1 MRVPGTHTL
10 EGVPIRCSSPDRSFR
25 GGEAL
30 DGPPLGLRARG
41 QTTTRAD
48 EIGRVAMYNAFYKT
62 FMSVRARL
70 ARAREED
77 EDARDGGRDDG
88 DARVGMTRTC
98 DESRD
103 ARCGAREGRRLGFE
117 SVRFDSFRE
126 TDERRTRFA
135 RDR

>member
-1 MRVPGTHTL
+1 MYRVHKPSTESRFDVRVPIG
-10 EGVPIRCSSPDRSFR
+10 RSG

-77 EDARDGGRDDG
+77 EDARDGGRDDV
-88 DARVGMTRTC
+88 DARVGMTWT
-98 DESRD
+98 
-103 ARCGAREGRRLGFE
+103 
-117 SVRFDSFRE
+117 
-126 TDERRTRFA
+126 
-135 RDR
+135 